1 MASNILGLPP
11 LLGMKEEEEQVNLLG
26 LPPLASKREDT
37 QIPKDKV
44 LGVPVLSV

>member
-11 LLGMKEEEEQVNLLG
+11 LLGMKEEEDQVNLLG
-26 LPPLASKREDT
+26 LPPLASKKDT